1 MQLNELR
8 ADERFLFED
17 VPCEKLDAGAILSMT
32 GRLESYGLDEFFFRS
47 SKGSFVFKITDTS
60 QRNAIKDCISRRF
73 IGLASLAALPKND
86 EKFFCLRV
94 IFFMRQVH
102 FGRFQVILSNAV
114 REKLRKKNFDVSNN
128 AAIAGLFQFE
138 DGVSYEKCFAF
149 LSTLPPPAESDEE
162 SDEEPPPEDDTE
174 ISDDTE
180 SDKSEEVEPEKISA
194 EEIDAEEVDAEE
206 VDAEEPDKK
215 IFQIE
220 GQDCKLLV
228 RLEGEGF
235 NSRAIAY
242 RIIFTSRGNQNER
255 LGLQLAY
262 GNMEF
267 SDEKSF
273 VAARVREILQES
285 PNYISIWD
293 EYANREGK
301 FLLSRARAVGE
312 ISFLP
317 KFNQTS
323 DGIALTIIPD
333 GKCDLSLI
341 SAGDRLE
348 LREEPPPYLVDCTM
362 TWQDYQKWKKEN
374 YTLLRQKTQ
383 HFEVAKIS
391 GETLTLKTEKDF
403 PTDHKLYLSIYGDE
417 KQIETRS
424 EARRRIEEGTCAS
437 PNLGLILGSNAEQLS
452 QSFGLPAQSRQ
463 HIAPRSAL
471 LNQKIFR
478 NEPTPRQIQ
487 AIELALNTP
496 DLAIIQGPPGT
507 GKTTVITA
515 ILERLNEISE
525 KTNPQAGQVL
535 ITSLQHDAV
544 ENVIERIEINS
555 LPTIKFGR
563 RNRDEDQPPEI
574 RLQQWCEKI
583 CDALAEKHPTLQQT
597 EEAHQ
602 LFELFNHYT
611 QAPSNSTAL
620 NFLNNARKLIRD
632 KNLLEEVDEIV
643 AQLKPLKTT
652 DSDELL
658 TKIYRLPT
666 TEKSFLDGGQ
676 ENLIDLFNELEELF
690 APQPTPPQEII
701 LSTLRDA
708 ALIDEPDE
716 LTLNKLRELKQELL
730 TRCIKPSTFEAQEAR
745 DDVTE
750 IYEQLKRALERPQ
763 DAAEN
768 IIYDLYKELRDNPQ
782 AVRQAVAAYN
792 FAFAA
797 TAQQSDRREIK
808 IAKKVANSKDE
819 KSHAEYETV
828 IVDEAARITPGDLM
842 IPLSQ
847 ASRRII
853 LVGDQRQLPHIY
865 DEEIF
870 QELRQDGLLEDEGDI
885 KISMFEHLWI
895 KAHELE
901 RSDGIKRTVT
911 LDAQYRMHPTLGNFV
926 SKNFYEPYGEGFRS
940 PRPAEDFPQ
949 KISPSPVR
957 WIHIPASRGK
967 DLRSPSRSLY
977 RTCEIDY
984 IATTL
989 EKYLAD
995 RENDKLSFGVIT
1007 FYRAQAQA
1015 IKRQL
1020 KNLLERVGSRVRIG
1034 TVDEFQGMEF
1044 DVIFLSVVRSGKKF
1058 FNVDFNFLENPP
1070 LAADKEAF
1078 EEYKKKRDEIGRNIY
1093 GFLNVEN
1100 RLCVALSRQKR
1111 LLIVVGDA
1119 DMFRANDAARAA
1131 KICVPAMFNLYKL
1144 CESEG
1149 SVDNA

>member
-17 VPCEKLDAGAILSMT
+17 VPCEKLEASAILSMT
-32 GRLESYGLDEFFFRS
+32 GRLEPYGFDEFFFRS
-47 SKGSFVFKITDTS
+47 RSGSFAFKITNAS
-60 QRNAIKDCISRRF
+60 QRGAIKDCLSRRF

-86 EKFFCLRV
+86 EQFFCLRI
-94 IFFMRQVH
+94 IFFMRKVH

-114 REKLRKKNFDVSNN
+114 REKFREKKLDVADN
-128 AAIAGLFQFE
+128 ATIAKMFQFS
-138 DGVSYEKCFAF
+138 DGVSEENCFAF
-149 LSTLPPPAESDEE
+149 LSTLPPPTEPI
-162 SDEEPPPEDDTE
+162 EEPPSEDDIELANSTE
-174 ISDDTE
+174 T
-180 SDKSEEVEPEKISA
+180 
-194 EEIDAEEVDAEE
+194 DAKETA
-206 VDAEEPDKK
+206 KK
-215 IFQIE
+215 VFQIE
-220 GQDCKLLV
+220 GQECKLLV

-235 NSRAIAY
+235 DSRAIAY
-242 RIIFTSRGNQNER
+242 RVVFTSRENQNAQ
-255 LGLQLAY
+255 LALQLAY

-267 SDEKSF
+267 SDEHSF

-285 PNYISIWD
+285 PNYISIWK
-293 EYANREGK
+293 EYANREGD
-301 FLLSRARAVGE
+301 FLLRRARAVGE

-323 DGIALTIIPD
+323 DGIALTLIKD
-333 GKCDLSLI
+333 GKCDLSWL

-348 LREEPPPYLVDCTM
+348 LREEPPPYLADREM
-362 TWQDYQKWKKEN
+362 TWQDYQAWKEQNSALIK
-374 YTLLRQKTQ
+374 KKPP
-383 HFEVAKIS
+383 HFEIAKITKD
-391 GETLTLKTEKDF
+391 TLTLKSEKNFSVDG
-403 PTDHKLYLSIYGDE
+403 KLYFSIYGDE
-417 KQIETRS
+417 KQIETRT
-424 EARRRIEEGTCAS
+424 EARRRIEEGSCAS

-463 HIAPRSAL
+463 YIAPRSAL

-496 DLAIIQGPPGT
+496 DIAIIQGPPGT

-515 ILERLNEISE
+515 ILERLNEISD
-525 KTNPQAGQVL
+525 KTEPQAGQVL

-563 RNRDEDQPPEI
+563 RARDEDQSPEI
-574 RLQQWCEKI
+574 QFNRWCAKI
-583 CDALAEKHPTLQQT
+583 RDALAEKHPTLRQT
-597 EEAHQ
+597 EEARQ
-602 LFELFNHYT
+602 LFELFNHYM

-620 NFLNNARKLIRD
+620 NFLNNARKFIHD
-632 KNLLEEVDEIV
+632 KTLLEEADEIIS
-643 AQLKPLKTT
+643 QLEPLKTS
-652 DSDELL
+652 DSYELL

-666 TEKSFLDGGQ
+666 TEKSFADGGQ
-676 ENLIDLFNELEELF
+676 EILIDLFNELEEFF
-690 APQPTPPQEII
+690 APQPTPPQEIM

-708 ALIDEPDE
+708 ALAEEPDE
-716 LTLNKLRELKQELL
+716 STLNTLRELKQDLL
-730 TRCIKPSTFEAQEAR
+730 TRCIKPPVFEAQEVR
-745 DDVTE
+745 EDITE
-750 IYEQLKRALERPQ
+750 IYEQLKRSMERPQ

-768 IIYDLYKELRDNPQ
+768 IIYDLYRELRDDPQ
-782 AVRQAVAAYN
+782 VVRQAVASYN

-797 TAQQSDRREIK
+797 TAQQSDRKEIK
-808 IAKKVANSKDE
+808 VAKNVEKPWEDKV
-819 KSHAEYETV
+819 HAQYETV

-870 QELRQDGLLEDEGDI
+870 QALREDGQLENEGDI
-885 KISMFEHLWI
+885 KTSMFEHLWN
-895 KAHELE
+895 KAQELE

-926 SKNFYEPYGEGFRS
+926 SENFYEPYGESFRS

-949 KISPSPVR
+949 AICPSPVR
-957 WIHIPASRGK
+957 WVNIPANRGK
-967 DLRSPSRSLY
+967 DLRSASRSLY

-984 IATTL
+984 IAETL
-989 EKYLAD
+989 GEYLANPN
-995 RENDKLSFGVIT
+995 NDNLTFGVIS

-1015 IKRQL
+1015 IKREL
-1020 KNLLERVGSRVRIG
+1020 KDFGSRVRIG

-1044 DVIFLSVVRSGKKF
+1044 DVIFLSVVRSGKNF
-1058 FNVDFNFLENPP
+1058 SDVDFDFLENPP
-1070 LAADKEAF
+1070 PVAD
-1078 EEYKKKRDEIGRNIY
+1078 EESFAKYKKRRDEIGRNIY

-1119 DMFRANDAARAA
+1119 DMFRANDAARTA

-1149 SVDNA
+1149 SVINA